1 MSGSIDK
8 TEVNAQIAWD
18 TYKKS
23 VGGKSFN
30 GDPLPGWDEV
40 CENNPRI
47 ANAWRDVAKA
57 LAK

>member
-1 MSGSIDK
+1 MSGSISK
-8 TEVNAQIAWD
+8 IEANAHLAWD

-30 GDPLPGWDEV
+30 GDPLPEWYEV
-40 CENNPRI
+40 CEKSPRI

-57 LAK
+57 LAE